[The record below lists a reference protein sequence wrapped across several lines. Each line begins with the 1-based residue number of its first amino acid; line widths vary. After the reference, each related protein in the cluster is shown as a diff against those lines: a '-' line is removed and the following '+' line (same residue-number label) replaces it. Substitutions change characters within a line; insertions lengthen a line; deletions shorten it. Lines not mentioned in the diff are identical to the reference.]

1 MATVGELLVK
11 IGVDIEQLGAGL
23 ADAAEAVKKGSDN
36 IAEMAS
42 GAAAKVKNAMA
53 DAADVA
59 KKHGTTIS
67 QSLKDVGGAL
77 SMGVTAPM
85 VAIGGAAIKASTDMN
100 QAMAMIATLIPGNTK
115 RIEELKNAAQSMAT
129 SVGKS
134 AQDVADG
141 IYQAI
146 SAFGDSADTVKIVE
160 INAKAAAAGMATT
173 TDAINLTSAVT
184 KAYGD
189 ASAGAVQKVADL
201 AFQTVNLGQ
210 TTFPEL
216 AASMGKVVPLAA
228 TLKIPL
234 DQLFGQFSALTGVT
248 GNTAEVSTQLRA
260 AMQAILKPTTEMSN
274 AFVQVLYTM
283 RQNNQITGD
292 TAATYDRYFNR
303 VRELSDALMTV
314 MAPGSKATAAEIS
327 KAKKAV
333 EDANKAFYNWAAGMG
348 TTITETLGFN
358 ETLKML
364 ADRAGT
370 NTKKLGDMFGS
381 VEALTAVMA
390 IQGNLSDDL
399 ADKTQAMAEANGA
412 TDTAFGEMTEG
423 VNKAGF
429 TMQQMQAQMSV
440 LAQKLGDT
448 LVPALSSVLGAIT
461 PLLDGLV
468 KAVEFFSN
476 LPAPVQQVVIGLAG
490 LLAAVG
496 PVTGAI
502 GGAIEVV
509 GKLGP
514 AFEVAMTAGKGLMSL
529 LAANPTIAIVVVI
542 AAAVT
547 AIVMNWDK
555 IVAATKAALNWIGD
569 QLEKVPGFGLVKAI
583 ADWVKQIDWSKLLE
597 AVEDGTKKILG
608 FFSALPNLI
617 VTSVTTWGKTVLPKF
632 KEFVDDVID
641 GFFSFFGMKDANS
654 GATTFITIGKQL
666 LNGLQAGIING
677 IKGVLESIKNVGT
690 KVIESIKD
698 VFGIKSPSK
707 VMMDVGEDVVAGLEL
722 GIQLAAIDAVNA
734 AKDVADAVGAEF
746 GRLRGVLEDAVDI
759 LDEFNSLD
767 IAGLDGVR
775 SLAEGVA
782 KLIGGDI
789 VGGLAAILRPFKDL
803 LEPILAPLGSAL
815 EELLKAVEPLV
826 KPLAELLVVAVL
838 PLVRLLTTVLTP
850 VFKVLGDII
859 GSVVKFATDVINAF
873 IRIYN
878 ATLGQLFGKIPEL
891 GQSSPPAQSSREF
904 GTVTTDP
911 PKGLAPI
918 RGEEFA
924 ASVNRFV
931 GAVDRLVDDGVRVA
945 VSQPGGRSLAYDLR
959 GL

>member
-42 GAAAKVKNAMA
+42 GAAARVKTAMS
-53 DAADVA
+53 DAADMA

-77 SMGVTAPM
+77 TMGVTAPM
-85 VAIGGAAIKASTDMN
+85 VAMGGAAIKASTDMN
-100 QAMAMIATLIPGNTK
+100 AAMANIATLIPGNTK

-129 SVGKS
+129 GVGKS

-189 ASAGAVQKVADL
+189 ASAESVQKVADL

-234 DQLFGQFSALTGVT
+234 EELFGQFSALTGVT

-260 AMQAILKPTTEMSN
+260 AMQAILKPTTDMAKGFGS
-274 AFVQVLYTM
+274 VLGMM
-283 RQNNQITGD
+283 REQNKLTPEVAQR
-292 TAATYDRYFNR
+292 YDGWI
-303 VRELSDALMTV
+303 VRLKEAQANLVKVTDNTKSSAGEISRAKKALSDAQKGFT
-314 MAPGSKATAAEIS
+314 
-327 KAKKAV
+327 
-333 EDANKAFYNWAAGMG
+333 NWAAGMG
-348 TTITETLGFN
+348 VTIVETLGFN
-358 ETLKML
+358 EALMML
-364 ADRAGT
+364 AGRAGDNT
-370 NTKKLGDMFGS
+370 NELGKMFGS

-399 ADKTQAMAEANGA
+399 ADKTEAMANANGA

-423 VNKAGF
+423 VNAAGF

-448 LVPALSSVLGAIT
+448 LVPALSAVLNAIT

-542 AAAVT
+542 AAAVA

-569 QLEKVPGFGLVKAI
+569 QLEKVPAFGLVKAI

-597 AVEDGTKKILG
+597 AVKDGTDQILK
-608 FFSALPNLI
+608 FFTALPTLI
-617 VTSVTTWGKTVLPKF
+617 VTSVTTWGKSVLPKF
-632 KEFVDDVID
+632 KEFVDDVIE

-677 IKGVLESIKNVGT
+677 IKGVLESIKNVGN

-698 VFGIKSPSK
+698 VFGIKSPSR

-850 VFKVLGDII
+850 VFKTLGDII

-878 ATLGQLFGKIPEL
+878 ATLGQLFGQIPEL

-904 GTVTTDP
+904 GTVSPAP
-911 PKGLAPI
+911 PPGLAPI

-931 GAVDRLVDDGVRVA
+931 GAVDRLVDDGVQVA